1 METKAKTK
9 LQVAEVEL
17 DLEKAREVWQEF
29 ESFKEKLLGGG
40 DRYEVKGKGR
50 LNRQGCAKL
59 ATVFGLSEP
68 EQPQVITVPLND
80 KHVGFITITAVETPG
95 GRRAFGVGGCT
106 TNEIL
111 TRDQR
116 NRRAFHDAVAVSHT
130 RAKERAIAD
139 LVGGG
144 EVTAEEVMET
154 DYEVAEEVGEPF

>member
-1 METKAKTK
+1 METK

-17 DLEKAREVWQEF
+17 DLEKAQEVWREF
-29 ESFKEKLLGGG
+29 ESFKEKLLDDR
-40 DRYEVKGKGR
+40 DRYEVKGKR
-50 LNRQGCAKL
+50 WLNRQGCAKL
-59 ATVFGLSEP
+59 ATVFSLSEP

-95 GRRAFGVGGCT
+95 RRRAFGVGGCT
-106 TNEIL
+106 THEIL
-111 TRDQR
+111 TKDQR

-144 EVTAEEVMET
+144 ELTAEEIGMEAE
-154 DYEVAEEVGEPF
+154 YEVVREGEPF

>member
-1 METKAKTK
+1 METK

-17 DLEKAREVWQEF
+17 DLEKAREVWREF
-29 ESFKEKLLGGG
+29 ESFKEKLLDDR
-40 DRYEVKGKGR
+40 DRYEVKGKRR

-59 ATVFGLSEP
+59 ATVFSLSEP

-106 TNEIL
+106 THEIL
-111 TRDQR
+111 TKDNR

-130 RAKERAIAD
+130 RAKERAISD

-154 DYEVAEEVGEPF
+154 DHELVEEGEPF